1 MITSFAFSIG
11 MVSNTLE
18 PAVIGQRAIDLVPS
32 NARNTAI
39 GITTFVGLILAVLV
53 QPIIGALSDRMGGR
67 WGRRRPFLILGTL
80 LTAGSLFIV
89 SLSSS
94 LPLIGLGVLVL
105 YLGTNLAQIPGQA
118 LVPDHVPEIQHG
130 KAAGFKATF
139 ELLAFVIGRLVSG
152 ELVALGQTTIAVSLP
167 AGLLVLTLLLVLFT
181 LPDSPRKI
189 RVSRSWPMLL
199 RQSFTIDLRQHPIF
213 GWWFANRILFWCGF
227 IAMQTFMLFF
237 IIDVAGL
244 APAAA
249 QQFVG
254 RLSTAIGL
262 AVLVVTLPA
271 GWLSDRLGRN
281 GMIMLAGI
289 LATISSTAFLF
300 VRSTNQIGLAGLVF
314 GLGVG
319 IFLSAN
325 WALITDIVPLKEA
338 ARYLGLANIASAAGS
353 AIARLL
359 GGLII
364 DPVNTLLDSKTTGYL
379 AVYGLACF
387 LFASSV
393 FVAWRMPAP
402 GKRAE
407 S

>member
-1 MITSFAFSIG
+1 

-89 SLSSS
+89 SLSNA
-94 LPLIGLGVLVL
+94 LPLIGLGVLIL

-130 KAAGFKATF
+130 KAAGVKATF

-152 ELVALGQTTIAVSLP
+152 ELVALGQTNLAVSIP
-167 AGLLVLTLLLVLFT
+167 AGLLVLTLILVLFT
-181 LPDSPRKI
+181 VPDPPRKI
-189 RVSRSWPMLL
+189 SVSRSWPLLL
-199 RQSFTIDLRQHPIF
+199 RHSFTIDLRQHPIF

-262 AVLVVTLPA
+262 AVLVITLPA
-271 GWLSDRLGRN
+271 GWLSDRLGRK

-289 LATISSTAFLF
+289 LATISSAAFLF
-300 VRSTNQIGLAGLVF
+300 VRSTTQIGLAALVF

-379 AVYGLACF
+379 AVYGLACI